1 MRLMAEGER
10 LRATTYVVACRRI
23 RFFTRYGDAGVR
35 NQEINNESQNTGGT
49 MTSNENKRA
58 VVRDALRLL
67 RLETSPMEDGV
78 ARITIVGLSEAADA
92 ILAAGLV
99 QDESAIRYD
108 EREKCAKVADDHVK
122 NFGKTAGDEPLAT
135 TMLKK
140 EVATEIANAI
150 RSGHEKREL

>member
-1 MRLMAEGER
+1 LQ
-10 LRATTYVVACRRI
+10 
-23 RFFTRYGDAGVR
+23 R
-35 NQEINNESQNTGGT
+35 NWSTWKKGEINNESQNTGGT

-58 VVRDALRLL
+58 VVMDALRLL

-78 ARITIVGLSEAADA
+78 AVTIVGLSEAADA
-92 ILAAGLV
+92 ILAGGLV

-108 EREKCAKVADDHVK
+108 EREKCAKVADDHVE
-122 NFGKTAGDEPLAT
+122 NFDKTAGDEPLAT

-150 RSGHEKREL
+150 RSGHEKRE

>member
-1 MRLMAEGER
+1 
-10 LRATTYVVACRRI
+10 
-23 RFFTRYGDAGVR
+23 
-35 NQEINNESQNTGGT
+35 

-58 VVRDALRLL
+58 VVMDALRLL
-67 RLETSPMEDGV
+67 RLETSPMEDGIASIV
-78 ARITIVGLSEAADA
+78 TIVGLSEAADA

-108 EREKCAKVADDHVK
+108 EREKCAKVADDHVE
-122 NFGKTAGDEPLAT
+122 NFDKTAGDEPLAT

-140 EVATEIANAI
+140 EVATEIATAI

>member
-1 MRLMAEGER
+1 
-10 LRATTYVVACRRI
+10 
-23 RFFTRYGDAGVR
+23 
-35 NQEINNESQNTGGT
+35 

-58 VVRDALRLL
+58 VVMDALRLL

-108 EREKCAKVADDHVK
+108 EREKCAKVADDHVE
-122 NFGKTAGDEPLAT
+122 NFDKTAGNEPLAT

-150 RSGHEKREL
+150 RSGHEKRE

>member
-1 MRLMAEGER
+1 VISSQHGKN
-10 LRATTYVVACRRI
+10 
-23 RFFTRYGDAGVR
+23 G
-35 NQEINNESQNTGGT
+35 EINHESQNTGEA

-58 VVRDALRLL
+58 VVMDALRLL

-78 ARITIVGLSEAADA
+78 SRTVTIVGLSEAADA

-108 EREKCAKVADDHVK
+108 EREKCAKVADDHVET
-122 NFGKTAGDEPLAT
+122 FDKTAGDEPLAT

-150 RSGHEKREL
+150 RSGHEKSE

>member
-1 MRLMAEGER
+1 
-10 LRATTYVVACRRI
+10 
-23 RFFTRYGDAGVR
+23 
-35 NQEINNESQNTGGT
+35 

-58 VVRDALRLL
+58 VVMDALRLL
-67 RLETSPMEDGV
+67 RLETSPMEDGG

-92 ILAAGLV
+92 ILAADLV
-99 QDESAIRYD
+99 QDESAIR
-108 EREKCAKVADDHVK
+108 EKCAKVADNHVE
-122 NFGKTAGDEPLAT
+122 NFDKTAGDEPLAT